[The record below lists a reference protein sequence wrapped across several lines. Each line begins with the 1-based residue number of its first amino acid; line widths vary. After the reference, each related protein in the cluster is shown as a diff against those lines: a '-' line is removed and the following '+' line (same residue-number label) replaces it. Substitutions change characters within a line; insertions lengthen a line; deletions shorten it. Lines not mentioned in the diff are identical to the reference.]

1 MLTQRQNDILRL
13 IIQNYTSSGVPVG
26 SKTLM
31 AEGIEASSATIRNDM
46 KALEEDGLLLKTH
59 SSSGRIPSAA
69 GYRYYVDHLLKP
81 TRVTN
86 DDLQVIRQSLGKE
99 FHEINEIIR
108 QSAEILSELT
118 SYTTF
123 SLGPEVKD
131 RRLTGFRI
139 VPLNHRQI
147 IAIVVT
153 DKGNVESQVF
163 TLPANLGSQDLEKM
177 VRLVND
183 RLVGDPLMTVYQKLR
198 TEIPMIL
205 HKYFQSTEG
214 ISYLFDAVLGQVFE
228 DKIYVSGQMNLLDY
242 EPHQDLN
249 QFKSMFSLMRDSD
262 ELTQMIVPMD
272 SNIHI
277 KIGSELGNDLLQ
289 NMSMIQASYEIDGH
303 GRGTIALL
311 GPTSMPYSRMFG
323 LVDVYRK
330 ELANRLADYYRL
342 LDLSGS

>member
-1 MLTQRQNDILRL
+1 MLTQRQSDILRL

-31 AEGIEASSATIRNDM
+31 AEGIEASSATMRNDM

>member
-1 MLTQRQNDILRL
+1 MLTQRQSDILRL

-59 SSSGRIPSAA
+59 SSSGRIPSAV

>member
-1 MLTQRQNDILRL
+1 MLTQRQSDILRL

-214 ISYLFDAVLGQVFE
+214 ISHLFDAVLGQVFE

>member
-1 MLTQRQNDILRL
+1 MLTQRQSDILRL

-59 SSSGRIPSAA
+59 SSSGRIPSAM

-242 EPHQDLN
+242 EPYQDLN

-330 ELANRLADYYRL
+330 ELANKLADYYRL

>member
-1 MLTQRQNDILRL
+1 MLTQRQSDILRL
-13 IIQNYTSSGVPVG
+13 IIQNYTSSGVAVG

>member
-1 MLTQRQNDILRL
+1 MLTQRQSDILRL

-59 SSSGRIPSAA
+59 SSSGRIPSAM

-330 ELANRLADYYRL
+330 ELANKLADYYRL

>member
-1 MLTQRQNDILRL
+1 MLTQRQSDILRL

-59 SSSGRIPSAA
+59 SSSGRIPSAM

-163 TLPANLGSQDLEKM
+163 TLPANLGSQDLDKM

-330 ELANRLADYYRL
+330 ELANKLADYYRL

>member
-1 MLTQRQNDILRL
+1 MLTQRQSDILRL

-228 DKIYVSGQMNLLDY
+228 EKIYVSGQMNLLDY